1 MVYVLL
7 GKGFEAIEALAAV
20 NTLRRGGAEVMMAGI
35 GGMTVASS
43 HNIQVAADVAV
54 EDVTLERNDMV
65 VLPGGLGGVASI
77 EASEAAMK
85 LVRQARA
92 DASMWLGAICAAP
105 TLLARTGLIGGGDH
119 AVCYPGMEGE
129 MTAVGVTAHMDES
142 VVVDGKLITGRAP
155 GSAYDFGLK
164 LLEVVKGTETAEQVR
179 LDMHYKA

>member
-7 GKGFEAIEALAAV
+7 GNGFEAIEALAAV
-20 NTLRRGGAEVMMAGI
+20 NTLRRGGADVRMVGI

-43 HNIQVAADVAV
+43 HHIQVAADVAV
-54 EDVTLERNDMV
+54 EDVKLAAGDML

-77 EASEAAMK
+77 EESESAMT

-92 DASMWLGAICAAP
+92 DDSMWLCAICAAP
-105 TLLARTGLIGGGDH
+105 TLLARAGLIGEGDH
-119 AVCYPGMEGE
+119 AVCYPGMEEE
-129 MTAVGVTAHMDES
+129 MTSAGVIAHEEES

-164 LLEVVKGTETAEQVR
+164 LLETVKGAETAEQVR
-179 LDMHYKA
+179 RDMHYFA

>member
-7 GKGFEAIEALAAV
+7 GNGFEAIEALAAV
-20 NTLRRGGAEVMMAGI
+20 NTLRRGGADVKMVGI

-43 HNIQVAADVAV
+43 HNIQVVADVAA
-54 EDVTLERNDMV
+54 EDVALAEGDML

-77 EASEAAMK
+77 EGSETAMT

-92 DASMWLGAICAAP
+92 DDSMWLGAICAAP
-105 TLLARTGLIGGGDH
+105 TLLARAGLIGAGDH
-119 AVCYPGMEGE
+119 AVCYPGIEGE
-129 MTAVGVTAHMDES
+129 MTTAGVTVHMDES

-164 LLEVVKGTETAEQVR
+164 LLEVIKGAEIAEQVR
-179 LDMHYKA
+179 ADMHYNV